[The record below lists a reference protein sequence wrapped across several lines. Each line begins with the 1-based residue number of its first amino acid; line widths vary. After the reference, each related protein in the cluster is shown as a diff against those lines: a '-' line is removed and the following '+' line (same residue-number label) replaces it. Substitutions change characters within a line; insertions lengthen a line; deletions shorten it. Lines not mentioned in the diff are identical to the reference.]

1 MPVMES
7 IVKEALGKA
16 KKPAPQKK
24 LEVRRREVKGSDSDE
39 ELRRVIDGIKTS
51 IKVIG
56 CGGAGSNT
64 IERIAEMGLDSGDI
78 IAVNTDA
85 LHLFYCKAPVKVLI
99 GAALTGGVGAGND
112 PAVGEKCA
120 ESDIE
125 KLAEVLSGAD
135 MIFATC
141 GLGGGTGT
149 GGIPVIAQ
157 VAKDM
162 QALTIAIVTLPFTVE
177 GRVRASNALRGLR
190 KLKKF
195 ADTVIVIPNDRLL
208 DIAPNLPLNTAFKVA
223 DEVLANSVKGITETI
238 TKPGLVNV
246 DFADVRT
253 IMKEGGTAMIGF
265 GESRKDTSKEE
276 RAMESVEKA
285 LTSPLL
291 DTDISNA
298 RGVLIDITG
307 SKDMTLEEAE
317 LIVRTV
323 AERIDPDA
331 EIIWGAHIDEEL
343 EQNVVKT
350 FVILSGV
357 KVPGYEEKLAES
369 VEGAG
374 DDGYDATGLK
384 YV

>member
-1 MPVMES
+1 MES

>member
-1 MPVMES
+1 MES
-7 IVKEALGKA
+7 LVKDALGKA
-16 KKPAPQKK
+16 KKPASPKK
-24 LEVRRREVKGSDSDE
+24 AEVKRKEVKGSDSDDD
-39 ELRRVIDGIKTS
+39 LRRIIEGIKTS

-85 LHLFYCKAPVKVLI
+85 MHLFYCKAPVKVLI
-99 GAALTGGVGAGND
+99 GASLTGGVGAGND
-112 PAVGEKCA
+112 PMVGEKCA
-120 ESDIE
+120 EADIE

-149 GGIPVIAQ
+149 GSIPVIAQ
-157 VAKDM
+157 IAKDM

-177 GRVRASNALRGLR
+177 GKVRAGNALRGLR

-223 DEVLANSVKGITETI
+223 DEILANSVKGITETI

-265 GESRKDTSKEE
+265 GESRRDTSKEE

-298 RGVLIDITG
+298 RGALIDITG
-307 SKDMTLEEAE
+307 SRDMTLEEAE

-323 AERIDPDA
+323 SERIDPDA

-350 FVILSGV
+350 FIILSGV
-357 KVPGYEEKLAES
+357 KVPGYEEKLVES

-374 DDGYDATGLK
+374 DEEYDVTGLK